1 MAPAFRLASVLFV
14 TSLVCGCAS
23 TQITWSR
30 ADGKPI
36 DPGQLAVDQTACG
49 GEVQMTDLTGDNDEI
64 ELLLTGRGKSL
75 RLVVW
80 KSAATWRLDNS
91 ACNRPIIARCRGFKW
106 GFAVTPPYKSLR
118 GPIWNL
124 VTRVTFR
131 LREK

>member
-64 ELLLTGRGKSL
+64 ELLLTRSREVIMADCMEKRGYM
-75 RLVVW
+75 
-80 KSAATWRLDNS
+80 AAR
-91 ACNRPIIARCRGFKW
+91 
-106 GFAVTPPYKSLR
+106 
-118 GPIWNL
+118 
-124 VTRVTFR
+124 
-131 LREK
+131 